1 MQEADAERRIQILR
15 GLPAVDAPRRS
26 RSPAPAS
33 NEGSR
38 ERDGHDNGGRRDRK
52 RRRIAGEDD
61 TERDIRFALED
72 SATASSRQK
81 LSLKPSRATDVPLT
95 DRNGHINLFP
105 TPPSRRQVSKNPE
118 AEAEAA
124 RKKREFE
131 DQYTMRFSNA
141 GGFKNAIG
149 AKPWYHS
156 MSADADHGEK
166 EAEGTE
172 PVSKDV
178 WGNEDPRRKER
189 ERARLAADD
198 PLAIIQKGVSG
209 LREIERERKKWKAEK
224 ERETQELLREEK
236 KNKKKRKPRREKRR
250 TNYDDDDDD
259 LENFSLEHPHA
270 ADTRTST
277 HESSHQHNHH
287 DHRHHRHRQHRDN
300 HHHERDHHH
309 HHHHAATPTDADEPN
324 RRRNRS
330 KSRQAPLSGTS

>member
-15 GLPAVDAPRRS
+15 GLPVADAPRRS
-26 RSPAPAS
+26 RSPAPIP
-33 NEGSR
+33 NERSR
-38 ERDGHDNGGRRDRK
+38 EQDSHDHGGRRDRK

-72 SATASSRQK
+72 CATASSRQK
-81 LSLKPSRATDVPLT
+81 LSLKPSREADVPLT
-95 DRNGHINLFP
+95 DRKGHINLFP
-105 TPPSRRQVSKNPE
+105 TPPSRRQDAKNPE

-156 MSADADHGEK
+156 MGANADHGERG
-166 EAEGTE
+166 AEGAE

-209 LREIERERKKWKAEK
+209 LREVERERKKWKAEK
-224 ERETQELLREEK
+224 EREMQELLREEK
-236 KNKKKRKPRREKRR
+236 NNKKKRKPRRESRR
-250 TNYDDDDDD
+250 TRYVDDDDDE
-259 LENFSLEHPHA
+259 LENFSLERP
-270 ADTRTST
+270 DTAVPRSST
-277 HESSHQHNHH
+277 HDSSHHHNHH
-287 DHRHHRHRQHRDN
+287 DHHDHRHRRHRHHRDN

-309 HHHHAATPTDADEPN
+309 HHTTPTDAD
-324 RRRNRS
+324 RRGNRS
-330 KSRQAPLSGTS
+330 KSRQAPRSSP